1 MSISRKKKTILIV
14 ALGLLLVAIIGFS
27 VNARRQDQIAV
38 QMERI
43 DIRPKLISKVSSTG
57 EIKPKEY
64 VELQSEIAGV
74 ITEVFVK
81 EGDTVRK
88 GDLLLRIDPT
98 QNEAEAQAQK
108 SALDIAIADV
118 NNQRAQII
126 IQETNVGRDRAS
138 VHVAEAELEQAIK
151 SAEIADASFRR
162 KQELFEQNLISRD
175 LYDAARNELMTA
187 QTLVKTAQA
196 RLDQAKAQL
205 A

>member
-196 RLDQAKAQL
+196 RLDQAKA
-205 A
+205 